1 MKNYLMKKYLV
12 LITICFVALAA
23 SSQNR
28 TTKQTI
34 ELNSTEELK
43 LLSNLWQ
50 QNAAE
55 YRALCYQAF
64 NTATMQ
70 VDALPKKMRRQQQL
84 AIITDLDETILDN
97 SPNEAQLMKDNK
109 SWNYQSWKQWTDLS
123 AATAVPG
130 AAEFL
135 QYAKSKGITI
145 FYISNRSVNEVAS
158 TLINLQKLHLPDADT
173 SHMLFMHDDASKESR
188 RQVVIKNYTVIMLM
202 GDNLNDFSNVFEGKN
217 ITDRF
222 TETDNAKDNWG
233 KKFIVLPN
241 ATYGE
246 WENALYNYQY
256 NLTPEQRINLLRNLL
271 HGIQQ

>member
-1 MKNYLMKKYLV
+1 MKKYFV
-12 LITICFVALAA
+12 LIATCFVALAA
-23 SSQNR
+23 SSQNQA
-28 TTKQTI
+28 TTQTI

-43 LLSNLWQ
+43 LLSTLWQ
-50 QNAAE
+50 QDAAE

-70 VDALPKKMRRQQQL
+70 IDALPKKMRKQQHL

-109 SWNYQSWKQWTDLS
+109 LWNYQSWKQWTDLS

-130 AAEFL
+130 AVEFL
-135 QYAKSKGITI
+135 QYAKNKGITI

-188 RQVVIKNYTVIMLM
+188 RQAVMKNYMVVMLL
-202 GDNLNDFSNVFEGKN
+202 GDNLNDFANVFEGKN
-217 ITDRF
+217 IADRF
-222 TETDNAKDNWG
+222 TETDNAKDTWG

-256 NLTPEQRINLLRNLL
+256 NLTPEQRINLLRSLL
-271 HGIQQ
+271 HGIQ